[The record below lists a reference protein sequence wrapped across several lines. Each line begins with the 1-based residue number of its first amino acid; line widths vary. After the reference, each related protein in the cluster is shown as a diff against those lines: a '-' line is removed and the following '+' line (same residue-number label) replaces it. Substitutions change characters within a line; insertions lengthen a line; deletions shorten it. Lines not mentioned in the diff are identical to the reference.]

1 MFISVSLEFL
11 VKDEVGKVK
20 SEDEMVRKANEQKK
34 TEQTFVSSPS
44 PDILSFPEGWR
55 SIKLGKKTSR
65 NFLNPPRSFL
75 EIRVCD

>member
-1 MFISVSLEFL
+1 MFIFISLDVF

-44 PDILSFPEGWR
+44 PDILSFPEG
-55 SIKLGKKTSR
+55 
-65 NFLNPPRSFL
+65 
-75 EIRVCD
+75 